1 MLTLYLV
8 RHGET
13 TWNSERRMQGWS
25 DAPLTLKGIQSA
37 QALGRRLKD
46 VEFKEIYTSTSG
58 RSVHTGSII
67 YNAILESNSEYP
79 SFGLQIYTDPRLREM
94 SLGSWEGEFIKKIKT
109 EESAAMESFYSTPA
123 SFSVEGSETLLNV
136 QERAIDFLSN
146 LVSTIANPS
155 SEPSESSE
163 TSESTKSNQ
172 SNGPNNKIMV
182 VSHTIWIKV
191 ALASIQKQSLNEIW
205 KSTYIH
211 PTSLTIIEIPDGLE
225 SAKVTLE
232 GDMEHWNL

>member
-1 MLTLYLV
+1 MLTLYIV

-46 VEFKEIYTSTSG
+46 VQFKEIYTSTSG
-58 RSVHTGSII
+58 RSVHTGSLI
-67 YNAILESNSEYP
+67 YNAMLESNPEYP

-94 SLGSWEGEFIKKIKT
+94 LLGSWEGEFIKKIKT
-109 EESAAMESFYSTPA
+109 EESAAMESFYSSPA
-123 SFSVEGSETLLNV
+123 TFSVEGSETLLNV
-136 QERAIDFLSN
+136 QERAIDFLSH
-146 LVSTIANPS
+146 LVSTTTNPS
-155 SEPSESSE
+155 NESNE
-163 TSESTKSNQ
+163 ATKSNQ
-172 SNGPNNKIMV
+172 SNGPNNKIML

-191 ALASIQKQSLNEIW
+191 ALASIQNQSLNEIW

-211 PTSLTIIEIPDGLE
+211 PTSLSIIEIPDGLE

-232 GDMEHWNL
+232 GDMEHWSL

>member
-1 MLTLYLV
+1 MLTLYLI

-58 RSVHTGSII
+58 RSVHTGSLI
-67 YNAILESNSEYP
+67 YNAMLESNRDYP
-79 SFGLQIYTDPRLREM
+79 SFGLPFYTDPRLREM
-94 SLGSWEGEFIKKIKT
+94 SLGSWEGEFIKKIKN

-123 SFSVEGSETLLNV
+123 TFSVEGSETLLNV

-146 LVSTIANPS
+146 LVST
-155 SEPSESSE
+155 
-163 TSESTKSNQ
+163 TTNQ
-172 SNGPNNKIMV
+172 SNESNNSNIIIML
-182 VSHTIWIKV
+182 VSHT
-191 ALASIQKQSLNEIW
+191 
-205 KSTYIH
+205 
-211 PTSLTIIEIPDGLE
+211 
-225 SAKVTLE
+225 
-232 GDMEHWNL
+232 